1 MLKHKKIVVIGLPGS
16 GKSTFSAALGKKLGI
31 PVHHLDRHM
40 FMAGGKKRD
49 KEEFI
54 AIQKTLLGEDAWVI
68 EGCSISTLEMR
79 FARADVVIYFHF
91 SRLLCIWR
99 SFKRYLKPDPTLD
112 DKGEGCSQ
120 VFNWELVR
128 YIWTFDREKRKEI
141 EAFHQKY
148 PHVAFIVF
156 RTSIDADCYLI

>member
-1 MLKHKKIVVIGLPGS
+1 MSNKRFVIIGLPGS
-16 GKSTFSAALGKKLGI
+16 GKSTFGVALGKKLNI

-40 FMAGGKKRD
+40 FIAGGKKRD

-54 AIQKTLLGEDAWVI
+54 AIQKALLAEDAWVI

-99 SFKRYLKPDPTLD
+99 SFKRFLKPDRMLA
-112 DKGEGCSQ
+112 DKDEGCSQ
-120 VFNWELVR
+120 IFDWELVR
-128 YIWTFDREKRKEI
+128 YIWTFDQEKRKEI
-141 EAFHQKY
+141 ETLRRKY
-148 PHVAFIVF
+148 PDVEFIIF
-156 RTSIDADCYLI
+156 HSSHDADQYLN